1 MKTTGPHGECHRS
14 PEARYG
20 LILSGLNRTPGH
32 LPLVNSTPAASN
44 ARRITASV
52 SSLAYLPASIRAM
65 VLRSTPTFS
74 ASSWMV
80 QFSKARAALICA
92 DVIYKVPLGP
102 FYKMFICAASAD
114 ANRSAID

>member
-1 MKTTGPHGECHRS
+1 MRLPLAEVD
-14 PEARYG
+14 ARYG

-44 ARRITASV
+44 TRRMVASV
-52 SSLAYLPASIRAM
+52 SASLAYLPASIWAM

-92 DVIYKVPLGP
+92 DVIYKCHFGP
-102 FYKMFICAASAD
+102 SCKREMCICAASAD
-114 ANRSAID
+114 A